1 MEAAATTA
9 ANSVHECYVAGI
21 CPTSATPQ
29 PAQREEPQWKPFG
42 DPRGKDGKIPDADC
56 AASIRLRH
64 SGKGLAVEV
73 EVLDD
78 EHRQTN
84 SHDDPS
90 QMWAQDSIQIG
101 IDMDWG
107 KPWEAGFAGAETS
120 QTLGGHRVFE
130 FSVGADGMG
139 GGKAYLEQSWDDA
152 LPMKT
157 VRDKISVAVK
167 RDEAARKTRYKIL
180 IPWAELGAAARPP
193 RPGEAIG

>member
-130 FSVGADGMG
+130 FSVGADGRG

-152 LPMKT
+152 LPMRT